1 MSCSEAKCIDLRY
14 SKHRRS
20 LHCMCVEEMTKAWR
34 LDLGQHQSLAFFDG
48 GSSGK
53 PIYTHLFPISLP
65 QSDCP
70 RLWKLPR
77 YHRQQVFQAHHCIS
91 SSKRNSLALKY
102 YDWSVCLMVT
112 FSREREKKKKPLKA
126 TAGHCLLYIHIAVG
140 QVSGFGF
147 SFFLSSTSPALIFSS
162 SEGRRVI
169 RSSSKNLQV

>member
-14 SKHRRS
+14 SKHCRS

-112 FSREREKKKKPLKA
+112 FSRERKKKKQTFKSNCRALFALHPYCCGASFWVWFQL
-126 TAGHCLLYIHIAVG
+126 
-140 QVSGFGF
+140 F
-147 SFFLSSTSPALIFSS
+147 SLIYFSS
-162 SEGRRVI
+162 SHIQLI
-169 RSSSKNLQV
+169 RGQKSD